1 VITVTQPKSCAFKVD
16 VVVTESNDRTSG
28 TRILHAQIWAVLARI
43 GLPASVSQNG
53 RHALT
58 HAIRRRAL
66 GAPAMFVVANFG
78 YGGEGP
84 VSQQGPAL
92 PACDAGVAQASGD
105 HTGTVFYVNRNGS
118 RSRGG
123 FVPDLLC
130 GRHGLWMDR
139 RNDSVGRR
147 RKKPQNS
154 CSPSTGA
161 LSGATLIRFR
171 FLV

>member
-1 VITVTQPKSCAFKVD
+1 MIAPQVHGYCMRKY
-16 VVVTESNDRTSG
+16 
-28 TRILHAQIWAVLARI
+28 
-43 GLPASVSQNG
+43 GLPSVESAFRPPFCKTG
-53 RHALT
+53 GMPSRT
-58 HAIRRRAL
+58 RY
-66 GAPAMFVVANFG
+66 GD
-78 YGGEGP
+78 GGEGP

-92 PACDAGVAQASGD
+92 PACTRASRRRPVA
-105 HTGTVFYVNRNGS
+105 TGTVFYVNRNGS

-139 RNDSVGRR
+139 GNDGVGRR

>member
-1 VITVTQPKSCAFKVD
+1 MRKY
-16 VVVTESNDRTSG
+16 
-28 TRILHAQIWAVLARI
+28 
-43 GLPASVSQNG
+43 GLPSIESAFRPPFCKTGGMPSRTRYG
-53 RHALT
+53 DGT
-58 HAIRRRAL
+58 FE
-66 GAPAMFVVANFG
+66 APAMFVVANFG

-92 PACDAGVAQASGD
+92 PACTRASRRRPVA
-105 HTGTVFYVNRNGS
+105 TGTVFYVNRNGS

-139 RNDSVGRR
+139 GNDGVGRR